1 MDSFFNLEGRVAV
14 VTGGGSGIGKAVVE
28 RLARAGARVVIGD
41 LNDCPE
47 LAAEVNGLS
56 VPTDVSDEAQVRK
69 LLQTAVEHFGG
80 LDILV
85 NNAGIFASY
94 KRLEETSAEDFRRC
108 FNINLLGAFYG
119 IKHAAGLM
127 NEGGRIINT
136 ASLAG
141 KTGFIDLGSYGASK
155 FSVVGLTQTA
165 ALELCDRGIRVNAI
179 CPTSVNTPMAQ
190 EEGGEALLAMEKTLV
205 PLNRI
210 CEPEEAAAA
219 IHFLAADDCGFING
233 QAINLCGG
241 WSAGLNERVW
251 QTLGQQAEQQNRN

>member
-1 MDSFFNLEGRVAV
+1 MMNDFFSLEGKVAV
-14 VTGGGSGIGKAVVE
+14 VTGGGSGIGRSVVQ
-28 RLARAGARVVIGD
+28 RLAQAGAKLVIGD
-41 LNDCPE
+41 LHDCPE
-47 LAAEVNGLS
+47 LAAEVDGIS
-56 VPTDVSDEAQVRK
+56 VPTDVSDESQVHH
-69 LLQTAVEHFGG
+69 LLQSAVDRFGR

-94 KRLEETSAEDFRRC
+94 KRLEETTAEDFQRC
-108 FNINLLGAFYG
+108 FNVNLMGAFYG
-119 IKHAAGLM
+119 IKHAAKLM
-127 NEGGRIINT
+127 NDGGRIINT

-165 ALELCDRGIRVNAI
+165 ALELSDRKIRVNCI

-190 EEGGEALLAMEKTLV
+190 EEGGETLLAMEKTLV
-205 PLNRI
+205 PLDRI

-241 WSAGLNERVW
+241 WSSGLNQRVW
-251 QTLGQQAEQQNRN
+251 EKLAS

>member
-1 MDSFFNLEGRVAV
+1 MNNLFCLEGKVAV
-14 VTGGGSGIGKAVVE
+14 VTGGGSGIGKSVVQ
-28 RLARAGARVVIGD
+28 RFARAGARVVIGD

-47 LAAEVNGLS
+47 LAAEVGGIS
-56 VPTDVSDEAQVRK
+56 VPTDVTDESQVK
-69 LLQTAVEHFGG
+69 HLLETAVNHFGR

-94 KRLEETSAEDFRRC
+94 KRLEQTTAEDFQRC
-108 FNINLLGAFYG
+108 FNVNLLGTFYG
-119 IKHAAGLM
+119 IKYAGKYM
-127 NEGGRIINT
+127 RGGGSIINS
-136 ASLAG
+136 ASYAG

-165 ALELCDRGIRVNAI
+165 ALEMSDRKIRVNCI

-190 EEGGEALLAMEKTLV
+190 AEGGEALLAMERTLV
-205 PLNRI
+205 PLDRI

-251 QTLGQQAEQQNRN
+251 EKLGS